1 MEYFE
6 QPNKRNDVRYATYLY
21 FGILMQAF
29 RKYLIMQHQIESEE
43 YNSLDGHAQQ
53 IAAEIIPFKNA
64 TMIIDSYNEYEHG
77 RNKRKEFW

>member
-1 MEYFE
+1 
-6 QPNKRNDVRYATYLY
+6 
-21 FGILMQAF
+21 
-29 RKYLIMQHQIESEE
+29 MQHQIESEE